1 MTMPSSDGATVP
13 AGFPDMQPRVASNSS
28 NNVTFAENV
37 NVTVNGTPYTVN
49 ISRQESASDLE
60 AEKKQAL
67 ED

>member
-1 MTMPSSDGATVP
+1 
-13 AGFPDMQPRVASNSS
+13 MQPRVASNSS
-28 NNVTFAENV
+28 NNVTSAENV

-49 ISRQESASDLE
+49 ISGEESASDLE